1 METYN
6 LGAITKTLYDSGA
19 SVLTRS
25 TIRDTIHTDIHPATL
40 AVLIRRLVQT
50 GILIKL
56 ERNKYFVNNA
66 GTHEFLIANF
76 LYEPSYVS
84 FESALNFHGVLPQF
98 PYEITSATT
107 KKTVEKTIGG
117 KVYRYNR
124 IKKSLWWGYDKT
136 DGFLLAHPE
145 KALLDLVYL
154 TAKGYGVIHPDDL
167 IRERLNRPRAKQY
180 AAAFPKTAAFL
191 RLRRELDL

>member
-6 LGAITKTLYDSGA
+6 LGTITKSLYDNGS
-19 SVLTRS
+19 SVLSKS
-25 TIRDTIHTDIHPATL
+25 TIRDAIRTDINPVTL

-56 ERNKYFVNNA
+56 ERNKYLVDRG

-84 FESALNFHGVLPQF
+84 FESALNFHGVLPQI
-98 PYEITSATT
+98 PYEVTSATI
-107 KKTVEKTIGG
+107 KKPVEKMIGG
-117 KVYRYNR
+117 KAYRYNR
-124 IKKSLWWGYDKT
+124 IKKSLFWGYDKT
-136 DGFLLAHPE
+136 DGFLLACAE

-154 TAKGYGVIHPDDL
+154 TAKGYGVVHPDDL
-167 IRERLNRPRAKQY
+167 IRERLNRARLKQY
-180 AAAFPKTAAFL
+180 AAAFPKTTAFR
-191 RLRRELDL
+191 RLLKEFNL

>member
-6 LGAITKTLYDSGA
+6 LGSITKSLYDSGA

-25 TIRDTIHTDIHPATL
+25 TIRDTIRTDIHPATL

-56 ERNKYFVNNA
+56 ERNKYLVDR
-66 GTHEFLIANF
+66 GSTHEFLIANF

-84 FESALNFHGVLPQF
+84 FESALNFHGVLPQI
-98 PYEITSATT
+98 PYEVTSATI
-107 KKTVEKTIGG
+107 KKPVEKTIGM
-117 KVYRYNR
+117 KIYRYNR
-124 IKKSLWWGYDKT
+124 IKKSLFWGYDKT
-136 DGFLLAHPE
+136 GGFLLAHAE

-154 TAKGYGVIHPDDL
+154 TAKGYAIIHPDDL
-167 IRERLNRPRAKQY
+167 IRERLNRTRLRQY
-180 AAAFPKTAAFL
+180 ARAFPKTAAF
-191 RLRRELDL
+191 RLLLKEFNL

>member
-6 LGAITKTLYDSGA
+6 LGTITKSLYDNDA
-19 SVLTRS
+19 SVLTKS
-25 TIRDTIHTDIHPATL
+25 TIRDTIRTDINPVTL

-56 ERNKYFVNNA
+56 ERNKYLVDRG

-84 FESALNFHGVLPQF
+84 FESALNFHGVLPQI
-98 PYEITSATT
+98 PYEVTSATI
-107 KKTVEKTIGG
+107 KKPVEKMIRG
-117 KVYRYNR
+117 KAYRYNR
-124 IKKSLWWGYDKT
+124 IKKSLFWGYDKT
-136 DGFLLAHPE
+136 DGFLLAYAE

-154 TAKGYGVIHPDDL
+154 TTKGYGVVHPDDL
-167 IRERLNRPRAKQY
+167 IRERLNGARLKQY
-180 AAAFPKTAAFL
+180 AAAFPKTTAFR
-191 RLRRELDL
+191 RLLKEFNL